1 MAIKNNIS
9 RYNILVPIIILSFSA
24 CSITRYPQ
32 TMIWDKKNLKS
43 FKTNGLYNEGLT
55 IQEIMKTCDLIIK
68 EAPVTVMNKEN
79 SFAPDMHYYCSVGP
93 YWWLDSVSGKY
104 ILKDGYVNPDYY
116 KYDVKRLSV
125 LESRCK
131 YLSLAFYYSGDDRY
145 YDALYKQLYT
155 WFCDTNTYMYP
166 NFEYAQ
172 VVPGQNNNKGRS
184 YGIIEAYA
192 FNNIIESI
200 RLMDS
205 RKPLNKKLHNNLKR
219 WFKKFAQWMDYGVF
233 SDELKMSNNNIGV
246 AYDVILSNIYLF
258 VGNKIRATEICNDFV
273 RRRLY
278 VQINDNGEQPKEL
291 ERTKAFSYSVFNLS
305 NIIDFIKL
313 AKNCNVDNIDAMMER
328 TEAAFNYL
336 SQFIGHKEKFPYV
349 EISDWN
355 ACERSY
361 NQQLI
366 RFSKLKGQLDT
377 KEFIQTTSLNSILY

>member
-9 RYNILVPIIILSFSA
+9 RYNILVPIIFLSFSA

-43 FKTNGLYNEGLT
+43 FKTDGLYNEGLT

-200 RLMDS
+200 RLVGS
-205 RKPLNKKLHNNLKR
+205 RKPLNKKLQNKLKR
-219 WFKKFAQWMDYGVF
+219 WFKEFAQWMDYGVF
-233 SDELKMSNNNIGV
+233 GEELKKTDNNIGI
-246 AYDVILSNIYLF
+246 AYDVVLVNMYLF
-258 VGNKIRATEICNDFV
+258 AGIEQRATEICNDFV
-273 RRRLY
+273 TSRLN
-278 VQINDNGEQPKEL
+278 VQINDKGEQPREL
-291 ERTKAFSYSVFNLS
+291 ERTKAFSYSVFNLK
-305 NIIDFIKL
+305 NIVDLIQLSEYCKIEDLKGLIK
-313 AKNCNVDNIDAMMER
+313 K
-328 TEAAFNYL
+328 TETAFDYL
-336 SQFIGHKEKFPYV
+336 SQYIGHKEKFPYI
-349 EISDWN
+349 EISDWDE
-355 ACERSY
+355 CEDSY
-361 NQQLI
+361 FNQWK
-366 RFSKLKGQLDT
+366 RFSKQ
-377 KEFIQTTSLNSILY
+377 KEKHIKN